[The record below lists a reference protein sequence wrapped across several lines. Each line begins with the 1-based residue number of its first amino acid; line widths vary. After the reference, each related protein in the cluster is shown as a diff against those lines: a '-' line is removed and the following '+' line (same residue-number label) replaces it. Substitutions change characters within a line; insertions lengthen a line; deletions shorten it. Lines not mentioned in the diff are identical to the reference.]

1 MTITARCLGGAISI
15 ALVALSLAAC
25 GGSTPSA
32 AVSAAPTTEAT
43 PAPASAEPTTS
54 PDASATATSGASMAT
69 TGRIEVAE
77 HGFALTLPAGWT
89 RVDLSEGDLDAIIA
103 AAGEVDPAL
112 AQQYAGQIQAM
123 MAAGLAIFAFGPDP
137 ASGTN
142 LNVLALPGAGLSLD
156 LLEQLNTAQIEAIAG
171 DEVTVER
178 VTLPAGEAIHYRYE
192 IAAAGLPNGASVDQ
206 YLVIAGDKQLVVSV
220 SNGSEA
226 DAQSIANSIEVLD

>member
-1 MTITARCLGGAISI
+1 MTIPMRRLGGALSI
-15 ALVALSLAAC
+15 MLVAIALAAC

-32 AVSAAPTTEAT
+32 AVSVAPTTEAT
-43 PAPASAEPTTS
+43 PAPASADPGTS
-54 PDASATATSGASMAT
+54 PDATATATSGASMAT
-69 TGRIEVAE
+69 TGRIEVVD

-89 RVDLSEGDLDAIIA
+89 RVDLSEGDLEAIME

-171 DEVTVER
+171 GDVNVER
-178 VTLPAGEAIHYRYE
+178 VTLPAGEAVHYRYE
-192 IAAAGLPNGASVDQ
+192 IESAGLPSGASVDQ
-206 YLVIAGDKQLVVSV
+206 YLVLAGSKQLVVSV
-220 SNGSEA
+220 SNGTEA
-226 DAQSIANSIEVLD
+226 DAQAIANSIEVLD